1 MSEVA
6 DQTLEVLRL
15 SPTATLPF
23 RAYPGSAALD
33 LFANLLDS
41 RGRSRHMT
49 CAPGGVTTVGT
60 GVALRPPPGHCVLV
74 CSRSG
79 FAQKG
84 VFVINAP
91 GIVDPDYTGEIK
103 VILGNVGVAPHFIR
117 HEDRIA
123 QALVVPFAFV
133 SLREV
138 KEFPSTERGEKGFG
152 SSDV

>member
-15 SPTATLPF
+15 TPSAELPF

-33 LFANLLDS
+33 LFADLIVD
-41 RGRSRHMT
+41 GRSRIKT
-49 CAPGGVTTVGT
+49 VSPGTSLTVGT
-60 GVALRPPPGHCVLV
+60 GIALRPPPLHCVLV

-79 FAQKG
+79 LATKG
-84 VFVINAP
+84 IFVVNAP

-103 VILGNVGVAPHFIR
+103 VILTNVGLLPQYFR
-117 HEDRIA
+117 HGDRIA
-123 QALVVPFAFV
+123 QALVTPFSSV

-138 KEFPSTERGEKGFG
+138 TSFPPSIRGEKGFG
-152 SSDV
+152 SSGL